1 MSLDGGLG
9 FLTPSFVV
17 TLLVSIP
24 IGILGTL
31 IVIRRISSAAGA
43 ISHSVLGGVGIGLF
57 FERAL
62 GIPLMGPIAG
72 AFLAALASA
81 LTIAWVSLRFHQR
94 EDTVIGAIWAVGM
107 ATGLLFLSKT
117 PGYSDPM
124 SYLFGNVLLVSH
136 TDLLM
141 ATILGLSVLV
151 FIVPFYKEILAM
163 CFDEPFARVR
173 NVKTEAL
180 STLILLLTALATVA
194 LLRLVGLILV
204 IALLTLPAASVCVF
218 PMKLWKA
225 MILSGFLCLLLSWI
239 GIIMSFF
246 LDLPTGSSIAVLAG
260 SAYLI
265 ALGFKGAFLKD

>member
-1 MSLDGGLG
+1 MEYGLG
-9 FLTPSFVV
+9 FLIPSFAV

-31 IVIRRISSAAGA
+31 VVVRRISSAAGA

-57 FERAL
+57 FERVL
-62 GIPLMGPIAG
+62 GVPFMGPIAG
-72 AFLAALASA
+72 AALAALASA
-81 LTIAWVSLRFHQR
+81 LTIAWVSLKFHQR

-124 SYLFGNVLLVSH
+124 SYLFGNVLLISE
-136 TDLLM
+136 TDLVM
-141 ATILGLSVLV
+141 AASLALAV
-151 FIVPFYKEILAM
+151 FVVIVPYYKEILAM
-163 CFDEPFARVR
+163 CFDETFARVR
-173 NVKTEAL
+173 NVRTDAL

-204 IALLTLPAASVCVF
+204 IALLTLPAACVCVF

-225 MILSGFLCLLLSWI
+225 MILSGFLCLFLSWL
-239 GIIMSFF
+239 GILVSFF
-246 LDLPTGSSIAVLAG
+246 ADLPTGSTIAVLAG
-260 SAYLI
+260 SAYLT
-265 ALGFKGAFLKD
+265 ALGVKTVIFKD